1 MDGSRVITVLEH
13 ESVPVVSDSGVDRRL
28 SLEENGEASPWL
40 TEAEAAGLLGINDVR
55 PGFCERTAS
64 GVRFAQYCGVLRLGS
79 VVIEV
84 LPKTGMGDA
93 RLPEEVGGARRALL
107 TMLSTA
113 NKVRLTAMDHV
124 GQASVHTPL
133 LEIFVQA
140 FLQCAL
146 DQARRGLVFRYLSR
160 TDNLTVAR
168 GRFHVHGHIREN
180 LARPH
185 LLHCEFDEFTADNPY
200 NRAVRAALDVCRPWV
215 KTSQGHRMWFE
226 AHARF
231 ADISSVR
238 MGASDIANL
247 HSDRTTR
254 HYEPLLDWCGLLLGL
269 LNPSLRAGPDN
280 APGLLFDMN
289 RLFEAYVQHVEAR
302 GAEPGTRVRTQEASR
317 HLATCGDSPA
327 FTLKPDISVWKSRAD
342 GGEEVIR
349 ILDAKWKRIDPGK
362 TNWGVGEADVYQLL
376 AYAVRYQ
383 CSRLELVY
391 PAPDDM
397 PEKAEPPVF
406 AIASP
411 HLTATVELR
420 VRTIHL
426 GRPAHPAKHGVAP
439 P

>member
-1 MDGSRVITVLEH
+1 MDGMRVITVLEH
-13 ESVPVVSDSGVDRRL
+13 ESIPVVSDGEADRRL
-28 SLEENGEASPWL
+28 LLGDNGEAPLWL
-40 TEAEAAGLLGINDVR
+40 TEAEAVSLLGINDLR
-55 PGFCERTAS
+55 PGFCERTAT

-84 LPKTGMGDA
+84 LPKTGMGNA

-113 NKVRLTAMDHV
+113 SKLRLIAMDHV
-124 GQASVHTPL
+124 GQLTVHAPL

-146 DQARRGLVFRYLSR
+146 DQARRGLLFRYLSR

-185 LLHCEFDEFTADNPY
+185 LLHCEFDEFTADNAY
-200 NRAVRAALDVCRPWV
+200 NRAVRTALDVIRPWIR
-215 KTSQGHRMWFE
+215 TSAGHRMWFE

-238 MGASDIANL
+238 LRATDVAKL
-247 HSDRTTR
+247 HRDRTTR
-254 HYEPLLDWCGLLLGL
+254 HYEPLLDWCELLLDL
-269 LNPSLRAGPDN
+269 LNPSLRAGHDT

-289 RLFEAYVQHVEAR
+289 RLFEAYVQHVEGT
-302 GAEPGTRVRTQEASR
+302 GAEPGHRVRTQEASR

-327 FTLKPDISVWKSRAD
+327 FTLKPDISVWRKGPD
-342 GGEEVIR
+342 GTDEVIR
-349 ILDAKWKRIDPGK
+349 ILDAKWKRVDPRK

-383 CSRLELVY
+383 CSHLELVY

-406 AIASP
+406 TIASP

-426 GRPAHPAKHGVAP
+426 GRPPHPGKHGVRTP
-439 P
+439 